1 MAATRRTQLL
11 MDPDEFRQLR
21 ALARRRKT
29 SVAELIRCAVRESYL
44 KGPAD
49 RKPIVAA
56 ILDLKL
62 PNIGWRKAM
71 KEMEGAHAG
80 LS

>member
-1 MAATRRTQLL
+1 

-21 ALARRRKT
+21 ALAKRRKT

-44 KGPAD
+44 RAPAE
-49 RKPIVAA
+49 RKAPVEA

-62 PNIGWRKAM
+62 PNIDWRSAK
-71 KEMEGAHAG
+71 KEIEAGHAG
-80 LS
+80 SS